1 MTEIKYIIH
10 GEPRTKKNHTMI
22 VGFGRRCP
30 VCHKFENQRVRQGSA
45 YGEYAEKAVWQ
56 LHPRP
61 EKPIDYPV
69 NVRCMFYMATKR
81 IVDGLNLQA
90 AVDDI
95 LVDAGI
101 LEDDNS
107 RIVVGHDG
115 SRVLYDKEDPRTEIY
130 ITKEV

>member
-22 VGFGRRCP
+22 AGSGRRCP
-30 VCHKFENQRVRQGSA
+30 VCHKYEKQWVRQGLA
-45 YGEYAEKAVWQ
+45 YEEYAEKAEWQ

-81 IVDGLNLQA
+81 RVDGLNLQA
-90 AVDDI
+90 TVDDI

-101 LEDDNS
+101 LKDDNS

-115 SRVLYDKEDPRTEIY
+115 SRVLYDKENPRTEIY